1 VAFLVSVVSSI
12 SSSLEYTELYVNT
25 IFKHLAYTSIDT
37 KLNDRDKMFLLSLM
51 SSVIKPQINSGLV
64 LWCLTPRSTLFRAH
78 LRARFELT
86 FIVVIGTDCT
96 GNCNPTTIRSR
107 QRQIN
112 KMAICRLMTPPR
124 YSQIRKF
131 NFKQICF
138 NEISCTLVN

>member
-12 SSSLEYTELYVNT
+12 WSSLEYTELYVNT

-86 FIVVIGTDCT
+86 FIVVIGTDYT

-112 KMAICRLMTPPR
+112 KMTICRLITPPP
-124 YSQIRKF
+124 YSPIRKS
-131 NFKQICF
+131 NIKQICF
-138 NEISCTLVN
+138 NEIICTLVN